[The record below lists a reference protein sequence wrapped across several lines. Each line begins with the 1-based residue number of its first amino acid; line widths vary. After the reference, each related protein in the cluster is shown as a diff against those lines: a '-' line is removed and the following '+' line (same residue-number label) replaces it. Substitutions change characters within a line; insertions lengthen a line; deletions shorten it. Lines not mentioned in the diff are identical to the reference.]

1 MLTNTPEG
9 ARMGSELNP
18 SEDLTWIRTVELRLN
33 LTLVEADTKTVISL
47 LDAEPILTQEFRLLV
62 RMLEIAAFSE
72 GTIEAIVNHVLAHN
86 ISERQ
91 DVSSPI
97 VSYALEY
104 GYASAYVTHLKRTT
118 CSRRHGPSGLR
129 RKLV

>member
-1 MLTNTPEG
+1 
-9 ARMGSELNP
+9 MGSELNP

-33 LTLVEADTKTVISL
+33 LALVEADTKTVISL

-72 GTIEAIVNHVLAHN
+72 GTEGTIEAIVNHVLAHN

-97 VSYALEY
+97 VSYALE
-104 GYASAYVTHLKRTT
+104 
-118 CSRRHGPSGLR
+118 
-129 RKLV
+129 